1 VKLQCSNN
9 CASFYVVLTVD
20 WDCWNFHFP
29 MYSLACYVN
38 VKLICTLLCKTASY
52 LESSVLQCKCARRV
66 QDALAQVL
74 KIFKKF
80 GSLLKIIGV
89 REVT

>member
-9 CASFYVVLTVD
+9 CASLFDVLTVD
-20 WDCWNFHFP
+20 WDCLNFHFS

-38 VKLICTLLCKTASY
+38 INLICTLLCKTASD
-52 LESSVLQCKCARRV
+52 LESSVLQCKFARKV

-74 KIFKKF
+74 RIFKKF
-80 GSLLKIIGV
+80 GSLLKIISV

>member
-1 VKLQCSNN
+1 MVVGIIISRCILLLAMSAKL
-9 CASFYVVLTVD
+9 T
-20 WDCWNFHFP
+20 
-29 MYSLACYVN
+29 
-38 VKLICTLLCKTASY
+38 CTLLCKTDSDCV
-52 LESSVLQCKCARRV
+52 SSVLQCKYARRV

-89 REVT
+89 RDVT